1 MPRPGWSPPL
11 APATVVEAM
20 RQDSARSPTSIF
32 LRLGR
37 SIQTVR
43 MNVKTAVW
51 GWFRPSCGC
60 GYSSWR
66 GRDRNPKRHTS
77 TSHRHI
83 GALCCTLRLP
93 AHRPFCMPAEERRTP
108 ADFPN
113 LQQTIA
119 QFVDWALDN
128 RESLT
133 LLLAAVGLVVA
144 S

>member
-1 MPRPGWSPPL
+1 
-11 APATVVEAM
+11 M
-20 RQDSARSPTSIF
+20 RQDSARSPASIF

-43 MNVKTAVW
+43 LNVKTAVW
-51 GWFRPSCGC
+51 GWFRLSA
-60 GYSSWR
+60 
-66 GRDRNPKRHTS
+66 DAD
-77 TSHRHI
+77 I
-83 GALCCTLRLP
+83 QAAVGATEMPRVTLARRIVTLARYAVHFDCP
-93 AHRPFCMPAEERRTP
+93 LIALSACPAEERRTP